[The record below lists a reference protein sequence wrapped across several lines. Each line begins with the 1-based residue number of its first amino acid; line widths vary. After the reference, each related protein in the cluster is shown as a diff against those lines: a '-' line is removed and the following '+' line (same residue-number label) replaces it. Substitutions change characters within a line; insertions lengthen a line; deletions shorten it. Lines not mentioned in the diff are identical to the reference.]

1 MKSLSCIPTEEN
13 EFKMMPKFR
22 ELRKGVASSRPNWVA
37 KQDCVK
43 ERKER
48 EEGERKER
56 KRKEREE
63 RGKNGEEERGENT
76 QKSPKPELSAILGA
90 IHLFLHSTNMCGYL
104 NPRFSL
110 YLGIKTKNT
119 VSGHIESII
128 Y

>member
-1 MKSLSCIPTEEN
+1 MTLEVRAGIFFNAKEKS
-13 EFKMMPKFR
+13 
-22 ELRKGVASSRPNWVA
+22 ELGAV
-37 KQDCVK
+37 QY
-43 ERKER
+43 ER